1 MYEVDGRS
9 LPPVVM
15 DHLRKIALRA
25 VLLQGYSP
33 EDVIAILGLSRSCIY
48 TWLRRYRAGGMKGLE
63 TQKAP
68 GAPAVITEKMDE
80 WLRQTVTGSTPVD
93 HGYDT
98 PLWTRDILAELLDK
112 WFGVAVSGRTV
123 SLHLRRMGLSYQKPR
138 YRASEQDPQEVAQFL
153 EVKFPA
159 IRRLAEKREADIAFE
174 DESGVSLQAHSGR
187 TWGEEGNTPVVER
200 TDARAQF
207 NVLSTVEATGRLR
220 YHVTADRVNSEQ
232 YIAFL
237 RQLIRGR
244 KRPLILL
251 ADRATF
257 HGSSQVREFVR
268 AHRRQLRVFFLPR
281 HAPEYNPSEHVWE
294 ELKDK
299 RIGRQPVKDKV
310 DLKRRIHSTL
320 RSLQQR
326 VERVISF
333 FHLPETQYAAI

>member
-1 MYEVDGRS
+1 M
-9 LPPVVM
+9 
-15 DHLRKIALRA
+15 
-25 VLLQGYSP
+25 
-33 EDVIAILGLSRSCIY
+33 
-48 TWLRRYRAGGMKGLE
+48 E
-63 TQKAP
+63 TRKAP
-68 GAPAVITEKMDE
+68 GATAAITEKMDE
-80 WLRQTVTGSTPVD
+80 WLWQTVTGFTPLD

-138 YRASEQDPQEVAQFL
+138 YRASEQDPQELAQFL

-159 IRRLAEKREADIAFE
+159 LRRLAEKRDADIAFE
-174 DESGVSLQAHSGR
+174 EEGGVSLQAHSGR
-187 TWGEEGNTPVVER
+187 SGGEEGNTPVGER
-200 TDARAQF
+200 PDARARF

-220 YHVTADRVNSEQ
+220 YPVTADRVNSEQ

-237 RQLIRGR
+237 RQLLRR
-244 KRPLILL
+244 RERPLILL

-257 HGSSQVREFVR
+257 HGSSQVRQFVR

-299 RIGRQPVKDKV
+299 RIARQPVKDKA